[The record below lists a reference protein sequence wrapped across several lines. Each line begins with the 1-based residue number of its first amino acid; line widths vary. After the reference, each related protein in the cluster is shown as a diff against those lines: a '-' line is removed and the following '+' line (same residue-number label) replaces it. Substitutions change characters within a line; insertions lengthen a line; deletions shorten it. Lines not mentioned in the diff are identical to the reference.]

1 MVEDKEMTRT
11 YDSVALWWDFRER
24 RIQAQEQYQ
33 KTGDV
38 SFLNQAKYLQ
48 GLMDAIFNEDI
59 LLNK

>member
-1 MVEDKEMTRT
+1 MVENKEMTRT

-38 SFLNQAKYLQ
+38 GFLNQAKYLQ

-59 LLNK
+59 LNNK

>member
-1 MVEDKEMTRT
+1 MTT
-11 YDSVALWWDFRER
+11 AYDSVALWWDFRER

-38 SFLNQAKYLQ
+38 GFLNKAKYLQ
-48 GLMDAIFNEDI
+48 SLMDAIFNEDI

>member
-24 RIQAQEQYQ
+24 RIEAQEAYR
-33 KTGDV
+33 KTGQV
-38 SFLNQAKYLQ
+38 QYLSQAKYLQ

-59 LLNK
+59 LENK

>member
-1 MVEDKEMTRT
+1 MTRT

-38 SFLNQAKYLQ
+38 GFLNQAKYLQ

-59 LLNK
+59 LNNK